1 MIHYHHHHLI
11 YIYQNSQSNRYS
23 LCNYY
28 LIWYFILSY
37 IFAIPFHR
45 MHSEITVSLPDTYM
59 SHINTNNNYYLKDYQ
74 IINFKHLNKQNTNL
88 SLNNEIKNIMDNSN
102 LTRIKEH
109 KQYYRQQLYQP
120 TEALHFQSGSYLINN
135 PLHVSSQNQYLTE
148 LEQYYPN
155 VWFQQRKYLTTSKYR
170 SDLWTTLHVEN
181 CYEVKPAP
189 DLLSQEEIHWY
200 ERNLFNYNNKKRFSR
215 QTKRKYKSYYKK
227 LPGLKSQWL
236 RSKRNWIKSPKK
248 FTWLTRKQNK
258 NYSLLRSKRSVHENE
273 INVNEKLKISSN
285 TVVTNQNVG
294 NKSVLNHHSTNN
306 VVAVITVHKIAI
318 RPSVLILK
326 QGNVQARI
334 QYVMQLHKELT
345 EQYRLILE
353 VRINPEFPPLYIGVI
368 QNVCDYWPANVPQ
381 SKCSLKRPRFY
392 QKNTMCF
399 CNMPPGIYR
408 QRVKLNLNNILDELE
423 LPRFLVNFLFSDKKL
438 DVHITIKLEME
449 NKDLV
454 GCMKVKLP
462 LQFISA

>member
-1 MIHYHHHHLI
+1 MIHYHHLI

-59 SHINTNNNYYLKDYQ
+59 SYINTNNNYYLKDYQ

-88 SLNNEIKNIMDNSN
+88 SLNNQIKNIMDNSN

-181 CYEVKPAP
+181 CCKF
-189 DLLSQEEIHWY
+189 
-200 ERNLFNYNNKKRFSR
+200 R
-215 QTKRKYKSYYKK
+215 YY
-227 LPGLKSQWL
+227 L
-236 RSKRNWIKSPKK
+236 
-248 FTWLTRKQNK
+248 
-258 NYSLLRSKRSVHENE
+258 
-273 INVNEKLKISSN
+273 
-285 TVVTNQNVG
+285 
-294 NKSVLNHHSTNN
+294 
-306 VVAVITVHKIAI
+306 
-318 RPSVLILK
+318 
-326 QGNVQARI
+326 
-334 QYVMQLHKELT
+334 
-345 EQYRLILE
+345 
-353 VRINPEFPPLYIGVI
+353 
-368 QNVCDYWPANVPQ
+368 
-381 SKCSLKRPRFY
+381 
-392 QKNTMCF
+392 
-399 CNMPPGIYR
+399 
-408 QRVKLNLNNILDELE
+408 
-423 LPRFLVNFLFSDKKL
+423 
-438 DVHITIKLEME
+438 
-449 NKDLV
+449 
-454 GCMKVKLP
+454 
-462 LQFISA
+462 